1 VDQSTQTELVATGS
15 RRGAIAKAAII
26 VISTFSASAG
36 VLIMSTL
43 ASKAELALSF
53 VPFTTSIALV
63 AGAPMSKPATTRAI
77 LIGHFSSAIVGVLT
91 VRFLGTGN
99 VSGAIAVGIAV
110 AVMLMAQAFH
120 PPAAI
125 SPLIICE
132 YNLGPYFI
140 VMPVLFGALL
150 VVLLARFTAEL
161 QRRVKSSLA

>member
-1 VDQSTQTELVATGS
+1 MKLETGS
-15 RRGAIAKAAII
+15 RWRGSTVKAVMII
-26 VISTFSASAG
+26 ISTMSASVG
-36 VLIMSTL
+36 VLVMSVL

-63 AGAPMSKPATTRAI
+63 AGTPMSKPATTRSI

-91 VRFLGTGN
+91 VKLLGVGSM
-99 VSGAIAVGIAV
+99 SGAIAVGVAV
-110 AVMLMAQAFH
+110 AVMLMARAFH

-140 VMPVLFGALL
+140 VMPVLVGAVL
-150 VVLLARFTAEL
+150 VVLLARLTSIL
-161 QRRVKSSLA
+161 QRRAESGLANQN